1 MGIVC
6 LHTVTQMDLWLL
18 REVKVEEQ
26 KQGAGIAAASPEL
39 QGLAPWPVPA
49 GGGSR
54 ARPQPLPPGRPL
66 LHRGGDAQ
74 PSQSLWDR
82 KWEPLPRAGEGN
94 PPKGL
99 ALQVGAGEE

>member
-1 MGIVC
+1 MGVAC

-54 ARPQPLPPGRPL
+54 ARP
-66 LHRGGDAQ
+66 
-74 PSQSLWDR
+74 
-82 KWEPLPRAGEGN
+82 
-94 PPKGL
+94 
-99 ALQVGAGEE
+99 